1 MVGGRVHG
9 ERRVVPAVMKT
20 GSVALCTL
28 ALTLSALAT
37 GPAAQA
43 LDEPQPGVSSSAEV
57 TPGPAPS
64 EPPAGEP
71 GPGESTSP
79 GPAPS
84 PDPTATSAPAPRV
97 ILPGSVTLEG
107 SPVSGHSLKAVV
119 AGWEPDVVVTFQWL
133 RDDIPVASATSA
145 DHTITAADAGTKL
158 SVLVTGTREG
168 SEPVQVKSDPVTVP
182 GELPGGTPTVTG
194 RAVQGDTLTASPGV
208 WPVGSSLSH
217 QWLRNGTEIA
227 GATQPK
233 YVLTSEDGGQ
243 NVSVRITGTL
253 AGYQEGVKTSAPVP
267 VLRLMATSAP
277 TLAGTVKVGSV
288 LTARP
293 GAWTAGTA
301 FTYQWLRDGA
311 PIVGATRPGYT
322 VGAADVTKS
331 VAVRVRGAK
340 AGYAAVTRA
349 SIRGVVVPR
358 VLKTAA
364 PSYTGKTILGEVL
377 LGRSGVWTT
386 GTSFRY
392 QWYRNG
398 IAIPTATRLNYKM
411 VSADLGKRLILR
423 VSGTKAGYAPETRLS
438 GGSPAIRRPA
448 PVVWRQNDPRWANI
462 RVGVSR
468 LGPSGCVPT
477 ATAMAL
483 WSEGIKTSPYGVAL
497 TMNRL
502 GDYNRTISGAGS
514 RSIVAAAKYYGVKA
528 TPITNVAALRAS
540 LKSGHSVV
548 ALMRGPASITWP
560 GTTHAI
566 TLSGFSSSGA
576 TYVRNPYA
584 GTVNDWYHPDTLW
597 FYQSLDPFDRNAG
610 AVFWQIG

>member
-1 MVGGRVHG
+1 MVGSRVQRDSAALLG
-9 ERRVVPAVMKT
+9 VMRA
-20 GSVALCTL
+20 GSVTLCTV
-28 ALTLSALAT
+28 ALTLSALVT

-43 LDEPQPGVSSSAEV
+43 LDEPQPPVSPSVGV
-57 TPGPAPS
+57 TPEPAPTSSPAPTVTS
-64 EPPAGEP
+64 EPEP
-71 GPGESTSP
+71 HAIVPG
-79 GPAPS
+79 A
-84 PDPTATSAPAPRV
+84 
-97 ILPGSVTLEG
+97 VTLEG
-107 SPVSGHSLKAVV
+107 PAATGQAIRAVV
-119 AGWEPDVVVTFQWL
+119 AGWEPDVTLTFQWL
-133 RDDIPVASATSA
+133 RDDVPVEGATSTTY
-145 DHTITAADAGTKL
+145 TIAAADAGAKL
-158 SVLVTGTREG
+158 SVLVTGAREG
-168 SEPVQVKSDPVTVP
+168 SEPVQVKSGPLTVP
-182 GELPGGTPTVTG
+182 AQLPGAMPTITGT
-194 RAVQGDTLTASPGV
+194 AVQGSTLTAVPGA
-208 WPVGSSLSH
+208 WPAGSTLSY
-217 QWLRNGTEIA
+217 QWLLNGADIT
-227 GATQPK
+227 GATRPT
-233 YVLTSEDGGQ
+233 YLLTSDDGGQ
-243 NVSVRITGTL
+243 NVSVRITGAL
-253 AGYQEGVKTSAPVP
+253 AGYLEGVKTSAPVP
-267 VLRLMATSAP
+267 VLRLMTTSAP
-277 TLAGTVKVGSV
+277 TLAGTVKLGSV
-288 LTARP
+288 LTAQP
-293 GAWTAGTA
+293 GAWTSGTA
-301 FTYQWLRDGA
+301 FTYQWLRDGV
-311 PIVGATRPGYT
+311 PITGATRASYT

-331 VAVRVRGAK
+331 VAVRVSGTK
-340 AGYAAVTRA
+340 AGYAAATRA
-349 SIRGVVVPR
+349 SIRGVIVPR

-364 PSYTGKTILGEVL
+364 PSYAGQTVLGEVL
-377 LGRSGVWTT
+377 LGRTGVWTA

-398 IAIPTATRLNYKM
+398 IAIPTATGLNYKM

-438 GGSPAIRRPA
+438 GGSAAIRRPA

-462 RVGVSR
+462 RVGIR
-468 LGPSGCVPT
+468 LIGPSGCVPT

-483 WSEGIKTSPYGVAL
+483 WSEGIKTTPYGVAL

-502 GDYNRTISGAGS
+502 GDYNRTVSGAGS

-540 LKSGHSVV
+540 LKAGHTVV